1 MPVEKKGNKGSSP
14 KVYEYY
20 KVDGDKVTR
29 TRKNCIRC
37 GKGVY
42 MSEHKDRRT
51 CRQCGDTEFIQQ
63 KI

>member
-14 KVYEYY
+14 KVYGYY
-20 KVDGDKVTR
+20 KVEGDKETR

-51 CRQCGDTEFIQQ
+51 CGKCGDTEFIQ
-63 KI
+63 